1 MIHRLNKFFINIHSL
16 DGLIHWLIQRSTA
29 ITILICLFLV
39 FIFDSLTIFSM
50 LGSLLVFHIS
60 AGIQTLID
68 DYIHD
73 PVLFLLSV
81 TYLRITALFLFKT
94 LFVIFIC

>member
-1 MIHRLNKFFINIHSL
+1 MIHRLNKFLVNIHCL
-16 DGLIHWLIQRSTA
+16 DGLTHWLIQRFTA
-29 ITILICLFLV
+29 ISILISLFLV
-39 FIFDSLTIFSM
+39 FTLDNSSIFCA
-50 LGSLLVFHIS
+50 LGSLLIFHVS

-73 PVLFLLSV
+73 HVLFVLSI

-94 LFVIFIC
+94 LFIIFIC

>member
-16 DGLIHWLIQRSTA
+16 DGLIHWLVQRSTA
-29 ITILICLFLV
+29 ITILMCLFLV

>member
-1 MIHRLNKFFINIHSL
+1 MIHNLNKFFVNIHSL
-16 DGLIHWLIQRSTA
+16 DGLIHWLIQRFTA
-29 ITILICLFLV
+29 ISILICLFLV
-39 FIFDSLTIFSM
+39 FAFDSLTISIF
-50 LGSLLVFHIS
+50 LVSLLIFHIS

-73 PVLFLLSV
+73 HILFLVSI
-81 TYLRITALFLFKT
+81 TFLRITILFLFKT

>member
-1 MIHRLNKFFINIHSL
+1 MIHKLNKFFVYIHSS
-16 DGLIHWLIQRSTA
+16 DGLIHWLVQRSTA
-29 ITILICLFLV
+29 ITVLISLFLV
-39 FIFDSLTIFSM
+39 FVFDSLNIFII
-50 LGSLLVFHIS
+50 LGSLLIFHIS

-73 PVLFLLSV
+73 HILFLISV
-81 TYLRITALFLFKT
+81 TFLRINVLFLFKT

>member
-16 DGLIHWLIQRSTA
+16 DGLIHWLVQRSTA
-29 ITILICLFLV
+29 ITILMCSFLV

>member
-1 MIHRLNKFFINIHSL
+1 MIHKLNKFFINIHSL

-29 ITILICLFLV
+29 ITVLICLFLV

>member
-1 MIHRLNKFFINIHSL
+1 
-16 DGLIHWLIQRSTA
+16 
-29 ITILICLFLV
+29 
-39 FIFDSLTIFSM
+39 M

>member
-81 TYLRITALFLFKT
+81 TYLRITALFLFKS
-94 LFVIFIC
+94 

>member
-81 TYLRITALFLFKT
+81 TYLRITVLFLFKT

>member
-1 MIHRLNKFFINIHSL
+1 MIRILNKFFVNIHSL
-16 DGLIHWLIQRSTA
+16 DGLIHWSVQRFTA
-29 ITILICLFLV
+29 ISVLICLFFV
-39 FIFDSLTIFSM
+39 FFFDSQVVFCI
-50 LGSLLVFHIS
+50 LGSLLIFHIS

-73 PVLFLLSV
+73 HVLFLLSV
-81 TYLRITALFLFKT
+81 TYLRITVLFLFKT

>member
-29 ITILICLFLV
+29 ITILMCLFLV